1 MWLINNPDMEIREL
15 QPSDYATVFEA
26 KAPYIYNTVKFN
38 ELNRKKAE
46 RVCYLGFF
54 DGTKPRLGI
63 ILGEREGRL
72 LSPFSAPFGGFSQVK
87 PQTAANVFEAVELL
101 KGYGKERGMNI
112 RITLPPPIYSC
123 SLTSLTTAALSL
135 HGKLLWNDVNYHRE
149 LDFEGKAEEKFSQK
163 ARKNRRV
170 AAEAGLRIERVERPD
185 TESLLR
191 AYSVIQDNRESLG
204 YPLRMTFEEVKE
216 TAGVVDAF
224 VLLGKQSEDAV
235 AALIYP
241 ATAEIAQ
248 VIYWGDRIS
257 VRGLNLMNLFAAE
270 VMQNCRDM
278 GFRRLD
284 IGPSSSEGV
293 PSAGLCRFKESL
305 GCVATAK
312 PTFEL

>member
-1 MWLINNPDMEIREL
+1 MEIKEL
-15 QPSDYATVFEA
+15 QASEYASIFEA
-26 KAPYIYNTVKFN
+26 KVPHIYNTVKFS
-38 ELNRKKAE
+38 EHNRKKAQNLN
-46 RVCYLGFF
+46 YLGFF
-54 DGTKPRLGI
+54 DDTKPRLGI

-72 LSPFSAPFGGFSQVK
+72 LSPFSAPLGGFSQAK
-87 PQTAANVFEAVELL
+87 PQTAANVFEAVRLVKE
-101 KGYGKERGMNI
+101 YGKERGMNI

-123 SLTSLTTAALSL
+123 SLTSLTVSALSL

-149 LDFEGKAEEKFSQK
+149 LDFEGRAEEKFSQK

-170 AAEAGLRIERVERPD
+170 AAEAGLRIDRIEHPD

-204 YPLRMTFEEVKE
+204 YPLRMTFEEVKA
-216 TAGVVDAF
+216 TAGVVGAF
-224 VLLGKQSEDAV
+224 VFVGKQSEDAV

-241 ATAEIAQ
+241 VSQEIAQ
-248 VIYWGDRIS
+248 VIYWGDRIA
-257 VRGLNLMNLFAAE
+257 VRGQNLMNLFAAE
-270 VMQNCRDM
+270 VMQSCRDM

-284 IGPSSSEGV
+284 IGPSSSEGI

-305 GCVATAK
+305 GCTATAK